1 MPVRKKGMNF
11 FFPLNFD
18 MAGNE
23 KNVTRF
29 VLQQIKTTARP
40 ATTTTTTLATT
51 TTTP

>member
-1 MPVRKKGMNF
+1 
-11 FFPLNFD
+11 

-40 ATTTTTTLATT
+40 VTTTTTLATT
-51 TTTP
+51 TTTTTTTT